1 MHTGFTTTGL
11 NYKGKLQGTQRHR
24 GHEEIKQTIVLGLRC
39 RNKDRYRNLVR
50 QTPTPS
56 FMARRKSCRGGVYK
70 RVRVGRSWEHKATGC
85 GTRRNKDEKVDV
97 LAPVQRKFM
106 QSAWR
111 GKPIQDGAEVLC
123 LVQGGRR
130 RYHFNNTL
138 EKTKKKSNAQ
148 NQICADGGWGG
159 GGVR

>member
-56 FMARRKSCRGGVYK
+56 FMARRKSCRGGYTREFELAEAGSIK
-70 RVRVGRSWEHKATGC
+70 QLAAGQE
-85 GTRRNKDEKVDV
+85 GTRTRRSTCWLLSKENSCNLPGEGNRYKT
-97 LAPVQRKFM
+97 AQKFC
-106 QSAWR
+106 
-111 GKPIQDGAEVLC
+111 VLC
-123 LVQGGRR
+123 RAAGAAI
-130 RYHFNNTL
+130 TL
-138 EKTKKKSNAQ
+138 ITL
-148 NQICADGGWGG
+148 
-159 GGVR
+159 